1 MSGWMGYALGYEN
14 GRSDAASSREQREL
28 IRRVMYGQR
37 IVEVDQSYLSQ
48 LHDLVEKFR
57 SNSIHNYDTADQFH
71 GEALEWKADALHYKA
86 SAAALQAQATA
97 LEAQLAERDAKLE
110 KTLALYEW
118 AYAKYKETFDQKLD
132 LALCGL
138 MATWLLEAHTK
149 GKADRPEFAEL
160 RDIALDI
167 GARLE
172 QGQRFP
178 SETNEPKKRARIIEL
193 ADALQ
198 RD

>member
-14 GRSDAASSREQREL
+14 GRSDAESSREQREL

-71 GEALEWKADALHYKA
+71 GETLEWKADALDYKA
-86 SAAALQAQATA
+86 SAAALQAQVTA
-97 LEAQLAERDAKLE
+97 LEAQLAEQNAKLQQ
-110 KTLALYEW
+110 TQALYEW
-118 AYAKYKETFDQKLD
+118 AHAKYDTAFHEKSDLD
-132 LALCGL
+132 LFRL
-138 MATWLLEAHTK
+138 MSTWLLAAHAA
-149 GKADRPEFAEL
+149 GKADRPEFAQL
-160 RDIALDI
+160 RDMIQDI
-167 GARLE
+167 SARLE
-172 QGQRFP
+172 RGELFRGYRD
-178 SETNEPKKRARIIEL
+178 EPEKQTRIIEL
-193 ADALQ
+193 ANALR